1 VTSGAPAS
9 RLPAKLLL
17 PLALS
22 LVLAGCAS
30 SLVEYPARV
39 HIVQPG
45 ETLFAI
51 AFRYGLDYHDLARWN
66 RLEDPDV
73 IRVGQRLRLTPPAS
87 RRSAARASGAA
98 GERTAAGDRAAAAG
112 DRNGSGAAAEPR
124 QTPHSSPP
132 PRWLWPTDGRVVST
146 FGSDDG
152 IPTGISISGRLGQP
166 IEAAAA
172 GRVVYAGSGLI
183 GYGKLIIIR
192 HNDTYL
198 TAYGHNRRL
207 LVRQGQT
214 VARGQEIAEMGLG
227 PRSQPRLHFEIRRHG
242 APVDPL
248 QYLSPPDLRH
258 P

>member
-1 VTSGAPAS
+1 MTAGPPAA

-22 LVLAGCAS
+22 LVLVGCAS

-66 RLEDPDV
+66 RLEDANL
-73 IRVGQRLRLTPPAS
+73 IQVGQRLRLTPPAS
-87 RRSAARASGAA
+87 RAGVRGAGRTQTASAADETKGGGASAARSSPS
-98 GERTAAGDRAAAAG
+98 R
-112 DRNGSGAAAEPR
+112 
-124 QTPHSSPP
+124 SSPP
-132 PRWLWPTDGRVVST
+132 PLWQWPTDGQVVST

-152 IPTGISISGRLGQP
+152 IPTGISIAGRLGQP
-166 IEAAAA
+166 IDAAAA

-198 TAYGHNRRL
+198 TAYGHNSRL

-242 APVDPL
+242 MPVDPL
-248 QYLSPPDLRH
+248 RYLSPSDARH